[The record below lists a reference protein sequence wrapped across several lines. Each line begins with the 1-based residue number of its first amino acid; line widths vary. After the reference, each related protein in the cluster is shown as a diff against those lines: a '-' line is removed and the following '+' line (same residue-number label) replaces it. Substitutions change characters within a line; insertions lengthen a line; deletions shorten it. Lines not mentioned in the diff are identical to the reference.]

1 MKVFNYNR
9 WLILFVAIGLMAAL
23 AISFQRHGVEQQ
35 NRQVDM
41 AIDYEGLLELADR
54 EGLPADEVLRQAKEA
69 GITSLAV
76 YETTFK
82 KFNEN
87 GKATAIAGSQLL
99 ADYHSGRLADPLW
112 QNLVAA
118 GRIKGNEVYVVG
130 HDAQTWKELKE
141 DLPRRLGNDRVE
153 LFTVGAEEVMAVKAH
168 YESFLK
174 MNIGMPTDEL
184 KAVNDAG
191 FYVLARPSNYDDC
204 TPDDVKAVFDRLDG
218 YKISEVVFSGKQVLG
233 SPKSLQTTIDEMKEH
248 NLTFGLIEATTQL
261 QFFKQT
267 GMEELAKGLGYDKV
281 ARLYSVP
288 KDEQPKLKIDAIVER
303 WSNTDEER
311 NIRIDLM
318 RIYDTPS
325 PNMTLLETNMK
336 YFRDTHDKLVAHG
349 YTIGPAATFSPFYP
363 AGSLRALVMVGVAAA
378 VVLYLSLVIPALNA
392 RPKYQYLL
400 FVLFAL
406 LAAVPMMLGNGTKIR
421 VLAALASANVFP
433 ALAVI
438 FQLDRIRAFRNK
450 AGISLPR
457 LMITAALALFVTGA
471 MSYVG
476 AAYLS
481 GSLAD
486 TEYLLE
492 FQIFRG
498 IKLTFVMPLVLV
510 GIAFLQRFDIFDGKM
525 DDTDGVWNQLKKI
538 LDMPVRV
545 KTLLVLFLVLI
556 AGVVF
561 VARSGHTSGMPV
573 AQSELRFRAFLE
585 QAFYARPRT
594 KELMIGHPAFML
606 AAMAIL
612 RKWPTMVFFAL
623 VLVATIGQGSM
634 VETFAHMR
642 TPIYMSFMRGIGGI
656 AMGAVIGAAAMVL
669 VELWQVILAKAKGSR
684 ADS

>member
-1 MKVFNYNR
+1 
-9 WLILFVAIGLMAAL
+9 
-23 AISFQRHGVEQQ
+23 
-35 NRQVDM
+35 
-41 AIDYEGLLELADR
+41 
-54 EGLPADEVLRQAKEA
+54 
-69 GITSLAV
+69 
-76 YETTFK
+76 
-82 KFNEN
+82 
-87 GKATAIAGSQLL
+87 
-99 ADYHSGRLADPLW
+99 
-112 QNLVAA
+112 
-118 GRIKGNEVYVVG
+118 
-130 HDAQTWKELKE
+130 
-141 DLPRRLGNDRVE
+141 
-153 LFTVGAEEVMAVKAH
+153 
-168 YESFLK
+168 
-174 MNIGMPTDEL
+174 
-184 KAVNDAG
+184 
-191 FYVLARPSNYDDC
+191 
-204 TPDDVKAVFDRLDG
+204 
-218 YKISEVVFSGKQVLG
+218 
-233 SPKSLQTTIDEMKEH
+233 
-248 NLTFGLIEATTQL
+248 
-261 QFFKQT
+261 
-267 GMEELAKGLGYDKV
+267 
-281 ARLYSVP
+281 
-288 KDEQPKLKIDAIVER
+288 
-303 WSNTDEER
+303 
-311 NIRIDLM
+311 
-318 RIYDTPS
+318 
-325 PNMTLLETNMK
+325 
-336 YFRDTHDKLVAHG
+336 
-349 YTIGPAATFSPFYP
+349 
-363 AGSLRALVMVGVAAA
+363 
-378 VVLYLSLVIPALNA
+378 
-392 RPKYQYLL
+392 
-400 FVLFAL
+400 
-406 LAAVPMMLGNGTKIR
+406 
-421 VLAALASANVFP
+421 
-433 ALAVI
+433 
-438 FQLDRIRAFRNK
+438 
-450 AGISLPR
+450 
-457 LMITAALALFVTGA
+457 
-471 MSYVG
+471 VG

-498 IKLTFVMPLVLV
+498 IKLTFVMSLVLV